1 MTSAI
6 CSLISEDRFEFRRDP
21 VREYTAGGRIKGAV
35 LRAHLRWA
43 REHATMDQFKA
54 LLDAMPAARVAE
66 LSSTIYAT
74 SWYPLQT
81 MIDLDRAIVAT
92 IGSGERF
99 VMRSVGR
106 FSAATTLGQL
116 HRSLSRED
124 PHSFLRHVALLQ
136 SQFTDFGALTWESL
150 VSAFGRVTHRHW
162 RCFSPLL
169 CEASI
174 GFYEECV
181 RIAGG
186 TGVSADETSCLCRDD
201 KHCVYEVRWRA

>member
-1 MTSAI
+1 MTSSI
-6 CSLISEDRFEFRRDP
+6 CTLIPEDRFKPRRNQ
-21 VREYTAGGRIKGAV
+21 VREYTAGGRTKGAV

-43 REHATMDQFKA
+43 REHASMDDFKA
-54 LLDAMPAARVAE
+54 MLDAMPAARVAE

-81 MIDLDRAIVAT
+81 LIDLDRAIVAT

-106 FSAATTLGQL
+106 FSAATNLGQL
-116 HRSLSRED
+116 HRSLVRED
-124 PHSFLRHVALLQ
+124 PHPFLRHVALLQ
-136 SQFTDFGALTWESL
+136 GQFTDFGASTWESL
-150 VSAFGRVTHRHW
+150 GGAFGRVTHRHW

-181 RIAGG
+181 RMAGG
-186 TGVSADETSCLCRDD
+186 TSVSVEETACVCRDD
-201 KHCVYEVRWRA
+201 KHCVFEVRWRA